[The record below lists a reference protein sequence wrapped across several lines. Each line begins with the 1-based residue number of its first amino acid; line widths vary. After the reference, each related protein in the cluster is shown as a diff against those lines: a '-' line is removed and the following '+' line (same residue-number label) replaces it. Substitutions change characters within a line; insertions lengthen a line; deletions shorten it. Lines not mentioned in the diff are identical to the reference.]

1 MIDPENVPLAAFGPV
16 DFYEMLREAQ
26 DELPADDVWRL
37 ELEAEFAARQAM
49 AGV

>member
-37 ELEAEFAARQAM
+37 ELEFAARQAM